1 MEAALG
7 TVVFVVVAASALI
20 ALLTFEG
27 ARRSYEEIG
36 RSVLLMPGAPDS
48 HLPPEQALEQEI
60 RAFVV
65 ARNERRA
72 RTGRRPLDVEAEVA
86 RQLAELG

>member
-1 MEAALG
+1 MQAALG
-7 TVVFVVVAASALI
+7 TVVFVVVAVSALI
-20 ALLTFEG
+20 GLLTFEG

-36 RSVLLMPGAPDS
+36 RSVLALPAMPA
-48 HLPPEQALEQEI
+48 PPEQALEHEI
-60 RAFVV
+60 RALVE

-72 RTGRRPLDVEAEVA
+72 RAGRPPLDVEAEVA

>member
-1 MEAALG
+1 MQAALG
-7 TVVFVVVAASALI
+7 TVVFVVVAVSALI

-36 RSVLLMPGAPDS
+36 RSVLALPGPPDS
-48 HLPPEQALEQEI
+48 PLPPEQALELEV
-60 RAFVV
+60 RAFVQT
-65 ARNERRA
+65 RNERRA
-72 RTGRRPLDVEAEVA
+72 RAGRPPLDVEAEVA

>member
-1 MEAALG
+1 MQAALE
-7 TVVFVVVAASALI
+7 TVVFVVVAVSALI
-20 ALLTFEG
+20 AVLTLEG

-36 RSVLLMPGAPDS
+36 RSVLALPGGPDAMPS
-48 HLPPEQALEQEI
+48 PEQALEQEV

-72 RTGRRPLDVEAEVA
+72 RAGRPPLDVEAEVA

>member
-7 TVVFVVVAASALI
+7 TVVFAVVAVSALI

-27 ARRSYEEIG
+27 ARRSYDEIG
-36 RSVLLMPGAPDS
+36 RSVLLMPGARE

-72 RTGRRPLDVEAEVA
+72 RAGRPPLDVEAEVA

>member
-7 TVVFVVVAASALI
+7 TVVFVVVAVSALI
-20 ALLTFEG
+20 GLLTFEG

-36 RSVLLMPGAPDS
+36 RSVLAMPGPPDAS
-48 HLPPEQALEQEI
+48 LPPEKGLEQEI
-60 RAFVV
+60 RAFVE

-72 RTGRRPLDVEAEVA
+72 RSGRPPLDVEAEIR

>member
-1 MEAALG
+1 MQAALG
-7 TVVFVVVAASALI
+7 TVVFVVVAVSALI
-20 ALLTFEG
+20 AVLTLEG

-36 RSVLLMPGAPDS
+36 RSVLALPGEPGTM
-48 HLPPEQALEQEI
+48 PPEQALEQEV

-72 RTGRRPLDVEAEVA
+72 RAGRPPLDVEAEVA

>member
-1 MEAALG
+1 MQAALG
-7 TVVFVVVAASALI
+7 TVVFVVVAVSALI
-20 ALLTFEG
+20 AVLTLEG

-36 RSVLLMPGAPDS
+36 RSVLALPGGPDAM
-48 HLPPEQALEQEI
+48 PPEQALEQEV

-72 RTGRRPLDVEAEVA
+72 RAGRPPLDVEAEVA

>member
-1 MEAALG
+1 MEAAFG
-7 TVVFVVVAASALI
+7 TVVFVVVAVSALI

-36 RSVLLMPGAPDS
+36 RSVLAIPGGHDS
-48 HLPPEQALEQEI
+48 LPPPEQALEQEI
-60 RAFVV
+60 RAFVL

-72 RTGRRPLDVEAEVA
+72 RAGHPPLDVEAEVA